1 VEQNMNPNKPVIQI
15 PHDKKIPIHVYSSAH
30 AAARLTGLNYS
41 HIQDACHGRRCG
53 VGKAKW
59 RYATIE
65 EIELYGIED
74 KNNDRT
80 V

>member
-1 VEQNMNPNKPVIQI
+1 MNPSKPVIQI
-15 PHDKKIPIHVYSSAH
+15 PHDKTIPTRIYNSAY
-30 AAARLTGLNYS
+30 AAARLTGLSYS

-65 EIELYGIED
+65 EIELYGIEG

-80 V
+80 I

>member
-1 VEQNMNPNKPVIQI
+1 MNPSKSVIQI
-15 PHDKKIPIHVYSSAH
+15 PHDKKIPIHVYNSAY
-30 AAARLTGLNYS
+30 AAARLTGLSYS

-53 VGKAKW
+53 AGKAKW
-59 RYATIE
+59 RYATTE
-65 EIELYGIED
+65 EIEFYGIEG

>member
-1 VEQNMNPNKPVIQI
+1 MNPSKPVIQI
-15 PHDKKIPIHVYSSAH
+15 PYDKKTPIHVYNSAY
-30 AAARLTGLNYS
+30 AAARLTGLSYS

-53 VGKAKW
+53 AGKAKW
-59 RYATIE
+59 RYATAE

-74 KNNDRT
+74 RNNDEE